1 MKNDFELPLIPEL
14 VSYLE
19 EKKFKKLTD
28 VQVKSFHALMENKN
42 SRILAPTGSGKTLA
56 YILPMVQYIKTVEWD
71 QLPPGQP
78 MAIILAPT
86 RELATQITKVFKE
99 VTHHAKLRVRQL
111 QGGGAKAPQN
121 KRLKMESFD
130 VLISNPGR
138 LVEYLDKGDIKLDS
152 LQFVIADEADQ
163 LIAPTFIKEF
173 EKLGKKLSGLS
184 VRIALFSATEP
195 TALSEFVAK
204 VFPDKAFEMMNIGG
218 ANVLQ
223 KGIDTVNIYVG
234 GKQKLEITELFIK
247 KEAQGSG
254 IIFLNRKEDAES
266 LYTKLKEL
274 FPSKKFSMLHG
285 DMEQAQRKMHFEK
298 FRKTGGI
305 LVATDIAARG
315 IDLTQLDWVLNYDLP
330 FEAVYY
336 VHRCGRVGRM
346 GKEGRVY
353 NLVSGKDTAIIARI
367 NKAIADQTAL
377 KIKALEVP
385 QIKAQIKARAEKKKA
400 PVSKVPVIK
409 KTRPKLKPKR
419 TPRYKR
425 K

>member
-1 MKNDFELPLIPEL
+1 MTSEAEISMIEGIQ
-14 VSYLE
+14 SYLQ
-19 EKKFKKLTD
+19 EKKFKNLTE
-28 VQVKSFHALMENKN
+28 VQKKSFVALLENKN
-42 SRILAPTGSGKTLA
+42 SRIVAPTGSGKTLA
-56 YILPMVQYIKTVEWD
+56 YILPVVQYIKSVEWD
-71 QLPPGQP
+71 QLPEGSP
-78 MAIILAPT
+78 MAIVLAPT

-121 KRLKMESFD
+121 KRLKTESFD
-130 VLISNPGR
+130 VLITNPGR
-138 LVEYLDKGDIKLDS
+138 LVEYLDRGDIKLDS
-152 LQFVIADEADQ
+152 LQFLVADEADQ
-163 LIAPTFIKEF
+163 LIAPSFIKEF
-173 EKLGKKLSGLS
+173 EKIGKKLAGLP

-195 TALSEFVAK
+195 ESLSEFITR
-204 VFPDKAFEMMNIGG
+204 VFPDKNFENLTIGG
-218 ANVLQ
+218 SNVLQ
-223 KGIDTVNIYVG
+223 KGIETVNIYVG

-247 KEAQGSG
+247 KEAEGSG
-254 IIFLNRKEDAES
+254 IVFLNRKEDAES
-266 LYTKLKEL
+266 LFNKLKEI
-274 FPSKKFSMLHG
+274 FPSKKFALLHG
-285 DMEQAQRKMHFEK
+285 DMPQNERKKNFEK
-298 FRKTGGI
+298 YRKTGGI

-353 NLVSGKDTAIIARI
+353 NLVSGKDGAIIARI
-367 NKAIADQTAL
+367 NKAIAAQKAL

-385 QIKAQIKARAEKKKA
+385 QIKAQQKAKAAKKKA

-409 KTRPKLKPKR
+409 KTRPQIKPKR